1 MPQKFILEITLGN
14 EGMHTAHQ
22 IREKLRDIAD
32 SIRSDD
38 ELDDL
43 TQKIRDI
50 NGNVVGYYEVI

>member
-1 MPQKFILEITLGN
+1 
-14 EGMHTAHQ
+14 MHTAHQ

-50 NGNVVGYYEVI
+50 NGNVVGHYEVT